1 MQLGVK
7 YDAKQ
12 ISEKCEGPIL
22 GCYSTDE
29 AQKSLPLLRVKGDLD
44 TNSGQQRKIRIK
56 EMLPR
61 PKEHQAKEF

>member
-1 MQLGVK
+1 MQLCVK

-12 ISEKCEGPIL
+12 ISEKCEGNIL
-22 GCYSTDE
+22 GCYSREE
-29 AQKSLPLLRVKGDLD
+29 AQKSLPLLRIKGDVE
-44 TNSGQQRKIRIK
+44 TNSGQQRKIKIN